1 MPTPAAES
9 GKPMTP
15 ERLNE
20 LEALAERPL
29 DGWVVLELVAE
40 VRRLRDGI
48 ENLHDRWYEG
58 EQMDVGTLLRALL
71 AVNGEPCSPSTA
83 TATHTPT
90 QIGKTMSN
98 WTDKPCDYAPEH
110 APHLWGGTVEQTSG
124 SITYVSQIFFRCHG
138 NKRTDNT
145 TDRT

>member
-1 MPTPAAES
+1 
-9 GKPMTP
+9 MTP

-71 AVNGEPCSPSTA
+71 AVNGDSH
-83 TATHTPT
+83 TH
-90 QIGKTMSN
+90 
-98 WTDKPCDYAPEH
+98 AH
-110 APHLWGGTVEQTSG
+110 
-124 SITYVSQIFFRCHG
+124 
-138 NKRTDNT
+138 
-145 TDRT
+145 TDRKDDE